1 MAIQRWDPWGSLA
14 EMERRMD
21 EAMRHPLLFR
31 QPMFWWRTPAEEMA
45 MLPPIEMFDKKDKLV
60 VRAEIPGVKPEEI
73 DISVSDSTLT
83 IKGERKSESE
93 IKDEDY
99 YRCEMSYGRF
109 SRSVALPAKVQPD
122 KVDAKYDDGI
132 LEINLSKMSET
143 KRRKVAVKAKQ
154 AKAK

>member
-1 MAIQRWDPWGSLA
+1 
-14 EMERRMD
+14 
-21 EAMRHPLLFR
+21 
-31 QPMFWWRTPAEEMA
+31 MA